1 MPKKRKKAEGSGV
14 KRGQVVL
21 KERHVY
27 SKSYSAAKE
36 ARRQHIRELVLVHG
50 RIDIFAEFVVDR
62 CHEDQPG
69 GDAPLWF
76 HQEMMEHQDQH
87 REGMVLAF
95 RGARK
100 SHYCTETRV
109 LFEIIR
115 NPNIRI
121 LLAADAA
128 GQSKTLLR
136 GVKSHFEQNEELRA
150 TFGDFVV
157 GAAKWADDEIIVNK
171 RTRVGLKEPTVHA
184 IGTETALPSR
194 HYDIIIGDDLV
205 TDDNSQTEGQRLKL
219 QNWFYKTLLPC
230 LEPDGRL
237 WLVGTRWDDEDLYGW
252 LSDGKKG
259 GDYADS
265 TFVLGVLDHESD
277 ESVWEDQF
285 PTIRMHRI
293 RRGNLA
299 AFELQWM
306 CRAGVSMGG
315 LFTQEH
321 FKYYDKLPN
330 EWFKWQGVDL
340 AVSQK
345 DKNAF
350 FAHTTLAVTKE
361 SKDVFLI
368 AYREVRIKFPQQIK
382 FINDRFEEHPDT
394 VRVGIENNA
403 YQQAMVQMVQYL
415 SPHIPVL
422 GVWTNKDKIVRGNQ
436 LTTIFG
442 PDKPIYVLKQH
453 GKFVRRMCAFPNGPK
468 DLFDSFDLAVTMGMR
483 GVKRRRRTE
492 VGLI

>member
-1 MPKKRKKAEGSGV
+1 MMGGKRRGGV
-14 KRGQVVL
+14 KKGQKVL

-27 SKSYSAAKE
+27 STGYASAKE
-36 ARRQHIRELVLVHG
+36 ARRAKIRELVLVHR

-62 CHEDQPG
+62 CHQDPPG

-76 HQEMMEHQDQH
+76 HIEMMEHQDQH
-87 REGMVLAF
+87 KEGMILSF

-100 SHYCTETRV
+100 SHYCTETRI
-109 LFEIIR
+109 LFEIVC
-115 NPNIRI
+115 NPDIRI
-121 LLAADAA
+121 LLASDAA
-128 GQSKTLLR
+128 GQSKTILR
-136 GVKSHFEQNEELRA
+136 GVKSHFEKNEELKA
-150 TFGDFVV
+150 TFGDYVI
-157 GAAKWADDEIIVNK
+157 GADKWADDEIIVSK
-171 RTRVGLKEPTVHA
+171 RTKVGLKEPTVHA

-194 HYDIIIGDDLV
+194 HYDIILGDDIV
-205 TDDNSQTEGQRLKL
+205 TDDNSQTDGQRAKL
-219 QNWFYKTLLPC
+219 HNWFYKTLLPC
-230 LEPDGRL
+230 LEPQGRL
-237 WLVGTRWDDEDLYGW
+237 WLIGTRWHEEDLYGW
-252 LSDGKKG
+252 LSDDKRG
-259 GDYADS
+259 GDYVDS
-265 TFVLGVLDHESD
+265 TFTLGVLDEELD

-285 PTIRMHRI
+285 PTERMHRI
-293 RRGNLA
+293 RRGNLS

-321 FKYYDKLPN
+321 FKIYDTLPM

-345 DKNAF
+345 DRNAF
-350 FAHTTLAVTKE
+350 FAHSTIAVTKQ

-368 AYREVRIKFPQQIK
+368 SFREIRLKFPQQIK
-382 FINDRFEEHPDT
+382 FLNDRFDDHPDT
-394 VRVGIENNA
+394 VRVGIEANA
-403 YQQAMVQMVQYL
+403 YQQAMVQMMQYL
-415 SPHIPVL
+415 SPHIPVQ
-422 GVWTNKDKIVRGNQ
+422 GVWTSKDKIVRANQ

-453 GKFVRRMCAFPNGPK
+453 QRFVRRMCAFPNGPK

-483 GVKRRRRTE
+483 GVKKRRGKE